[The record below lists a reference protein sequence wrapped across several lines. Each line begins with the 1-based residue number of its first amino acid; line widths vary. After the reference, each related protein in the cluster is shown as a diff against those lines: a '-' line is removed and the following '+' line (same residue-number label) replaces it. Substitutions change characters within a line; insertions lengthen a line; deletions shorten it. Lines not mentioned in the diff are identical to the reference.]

1 MENKDRDMI
10 MGFITTQIAKKKEH
24 REIGEEDDLIAS
36 GIIDSLGIMHLIGF
50 LERTF
55 GIRIPDEDFVPENFS
70 SVKVIASFVSRSK
83 AT

>member
-1 MENKDRDMI
+1 MENKDRQLI

-24 REIGEEDDLIAS
+24 REIGEEDDLITS

-50 LERTF
+50 LESTF

-70 SVKVIASFVSRSK
+70 SVKAIASFVSRGT
-83 AT
+83 AH